1 MMRKEDMNQFITQ
14 KPYEE
19 SSMGARFQAVFP
31 KRVRAIAKNLTP
43 GTKLTM
49 IPVDTNTVI
58 VTTKSKNWAEE
69 TYGMLKGAWTGDAT
83 ELIINLRKNDWE

>member
-1 MMRKEDMNQFITQ
+1 MNQLSIQ

-31 KRVRAIAKNLTP
+31 KRIRAIAKNLIP
-43 GTKLTM
+43 GVKLTM
-49 IPVDTNTVI
+49 IPVDINTVI
-58 VTTKSKNWAEE
+58 VTTKPKNWAQE

-83 ELIINLRKNDWE
+83 KLITNLRKNDWE